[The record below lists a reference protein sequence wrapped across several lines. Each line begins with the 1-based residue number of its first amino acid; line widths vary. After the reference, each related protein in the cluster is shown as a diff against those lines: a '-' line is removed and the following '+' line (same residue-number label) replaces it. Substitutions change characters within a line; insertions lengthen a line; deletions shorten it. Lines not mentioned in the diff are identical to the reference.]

1 MFWCDFIVSYSRGY
15 VLFCIFCDLQKKY
28 KNEAKCCVCQENVV
42 NLQIEKVVVQH
53 SYKTYFT
60 LMVKNLTKGLKPIDE
75 MSDIWSALTHE
86 ERMYLRENTKYQE
99 FKKGEMIY
107 CEGEMPEFLYCVISG
122 KIKIFKNG
130 IGGRQQIL
138 RFIKEG
144 ENFAFRAYFAGG
156 TYVTSATSLES
167 VKAYSVPLTVIRQ
180 ILESN
185 NKLAMAFI
193 KHLSADLGDIDS
205 RIVSLTQKH
214 IRGRLAEALVILI
227 DAYGVEKET
236 GYLKGA
242 LSREDLAGFANMT
255 ASNAIRTLA
264 AFDSEGLI
272 AIEGKKI
279 KVLNESQLRKVCLL
293 G

>member
-1 MFWCDFIVSYSRGY
+1 
-15 VLFCIFCDLQKKY
+15 
-28 KNEAKCCVCQENVV
+28 
-42 NLQIEKVVVQH
+42 
-53 SYKTYFT
+53 
-60 LMVKNLTKGLKPIDE
+60 MVKISAKGLKPIDE

-99 FKKGEMIY
+99 FRKNELIY
-107 CEGEMPEFLYCVISG
+107 CEGELPENLYCVISG

-130 IGGRQQIL
+130 IGSRQQIL
-138 RFIKEG
+138 RFIREG
-144 ENFAFRAYFAGG
+144 ENFAFRPYFAGG
-156 TYVTSATSLES
+156 KYVTSASALES

-185 NKLAMAFI
+185 NRLAMLFI

-214 IRGRLAEALVILI
+214 IRGRLAEALVILL
-227 DAYGVEKET
+227 DTYGIEAET
-236 GYLKGA
+236 NYLKGS

-264 AFDSEGLI
+264 AFDAEGII

-279 KVLNESQLRKVCLL
+279 KVLNESQLRKVSLL

>member
-1 MFWCDFIVSYSRGY
+1 M
-15 VLFCIFCDLQKKY
+15 
-28 KNEAKCCVCQENVV
+28 
-42 NLQIEKVVVQH
+42 
-53 SYKTYFT
+53 
-60 LMVKNLTKGLKPIDE
+60 
-75 MSDIWSALTHE
+75 
-86 ERMYLRENTKYQE
+86 
-99 FKKGEMIY
+99 
-107 CEGEMPEFLYCVISG
+107 YCVIAG

-130 IGGRQQIL
+130 VGSRQQIL
-138 RFIKEG
+138 RFVKEG

-156 TYVTSATSLES
+156 NYVTSASALES
-167 VKAYSVPLTVIRQ
+167 VKVYSVPLIVIRQ

-185 NKLAMAFI
+185 NRLAMAFV

-214 IRGRLAEALVILI
+214 IRGRLGETLAILI
-227 DAYGVEKET
+227 DTYGVEKES
-236 GYLKGA
+236 GYLKGS

-272 AIEGKKI
+272 ALDGKKI
-279 KVLNESQLRKVCLL
+279 RILNESQLRKVSLL

>member
-1 MFWCDFIVSYSRGY
+1 
-15 VLFCIFCDLQKKY
+15 
-28 KNEAKCCVCQENVV
+28 
-42 NLQIEKVVVQH
+42 
-53 SYKTYFT
+53 
-60 LMVKNLTKGLKPIDE
+60 MVKSGVKSLKQIDE
-75 MSDIWSALTHE
+75 MSDIWMALTYE

-99 FKKGEMIY
+99 FKKNEIIY
-107 CEGEMPEFLYCVISG
+107 CEGEVPEFMYCVIAG

-138 RFIKEG
+138 RFIREG
-144 ENFAFRAYFAGG
+144 ENFAFRAYFAEGN
-156 TYVTSATSLES
+156 YVTSATALEV
-167 VKAYSVPLTVIRQ
+167 VKAYAVPLTVIRQ

-185 NKLAMAFI
+185 NRLAMLFI

-214 IRGRLAEALVILI
+214 IRGRLAEALVILLDTYGI
-227 DAYGVEKET
+227 DNETKE
-236 GYLKGA
+236 LKGA

-264 AFDSEGLI
+264 AFDAEEII
-272 AIEGKKI
+272 ALEGKKI
-279 KVLNESQLRKVCLL
+279 KILNETQLRKVSLL

>member
-1 MFWCDFIVSYSRGY
+1 
-15 VLFCIFCDLQKKY
+15 
-28 KNEAKCCVCQENVV
+28 
-42 NLQIEKVVVQH
+42 
-53 SYKTYFT
+53 
-60 LMVKNLTKGLKPIDE
+60 MVKSGVKSLKPIDE
-75 MSDIWSALTHE
+75 MSDIWLALTNE
-86 ERMYLRENTKYQE
+86 ERMYLRENTQYQE
-99 FKKGEMIY
+99 FKKNEMIY
-107 CEGEMPEFLYCVISG
+107 CEGEVPEYMYCVITG

-138 RFIKEG
+138 RFIREG
-144 ENFAFRAYFAGG
+144 ENFAFRAYFAEGK
-156 TYVTSATSLES
+156 YVTSATALES
-167 VKAYSVPLTVIRQ
+167 VKAYAVPLTVLRQ

-185 NKLAMAFI
+185 NRLAMLFI

-214 IRGRLAEALVILI
+214 IRGRLAEALVILLDTYGI
-227 DAYGVEKET
+227 DNLTKE
-236 GYLKGA
+236 LKGS

-264 AFDSEGLI
+264 AFDAEGII

-279 KVLNESQLRKVCLL
+279 KVLNEAQLRKVSLL

>member
-1 MFWCDFIVSYSRGY
+1 VY
-15 VLFCIFCDLQKKY
+15 
-28 KNEAKCCVCQENVV
+28 QENVV
-42 NLQIEKVVVQH
+42 NLQNKKVVVQH
-53 SYKTYFT
+53 SYKTYFA

-86 ERMYLRENTKYQE
+86 ERVYLRENTKYQE
-99 FKKGEMIY
+99 FKKNEMIY
-107 CEGEMPEFLYCVISG
+107 CEGEVPEFLYCVIVG

-130 IGGRQQIL
+130 VGSRQQIL
-138 RFIKEG
+138 RFVKEG

-156 TYVTSATSLES
+156 NYVTSASALES
-167 VKAYSVPLTVIRQ
+167 VKVYSVPLIVIRQ

-185 NKLAMAFI
+185 NRLAMAFV

-214 IRGRLAEALVILI
+214 IRGRLAETLAILI
-227 DAYGVEKET
+227 DTYGVDKES
-236 GYLKGA
+236 GYLKGS

-272 AIEGKKI
+272 ALDGKKI
-279 KVLNESQLRKVCLL
+279 RILNESQLRKVSLL

>member
-1 MFWCDFIVSYSRGY
+1 
-15 VLFCIFCDLQKKY
+15 
-28 KNEAKCCVCQENVV
+28 
-42 NLQIEKVVVQH
+42 
-53 SYKTYFT
+53 
-60 LMVKNLTKGLKPIDE
+60 

-86 ERMYLRENTKYQE
+86 ERVYLRENTKYQE
-99 FKKGEMIY
+99 FKKNEMIY
-107 CEGEMPEFLYCVISG
+107 CEGEVPEFLYCVIVG

-130 IGGRQQIL
+130 VGSRQQIL
-138 RFIKEG
+138 RFVKEG

-156 TYVTSATSLES
+156 NYVTSASALES
-167 VKAYSVPLTVIRQ
+167 VKVYSVPLIVIRQ

-185 NKLAMAFI
+185 NRLAMAFV

-214 IRGRLAEALVILI
+214 IRGRLAETLAILI
-227 DAYGVEKET
+227 DTYGVDKES
-236 GYLKGA
+236 GYLKGS

-272 AIEGKKI
+272 ALDGKKI
-279 KVLNESQLRKVCLL
+279 RILNESQLRKVSLL

>member
-1 MFWCDFIVSYSRGY
+1 
-15 VLFCIFCDLQKKY
+15 
-28 KNEAKCCVCQENVV
+28 
-42 NLQIEKVVVQH
+42 
-53 SYKTYFT
+53 
-60 LMVKNLTKGLKPIDE
+60 MVKSGVKSLKQIDE
-75 MSDIWSALTHE
+75 MADIWMALTYE

-99 FKKGEMIY
+99 FKKNEIIY
-107 CEGEMPEFLYCVISG
+107 CEGEVPEFMYCVISG

-138 RFIKEG
+138 RFIREG
-144 ENFAFRAYFAGG
+144 ENFAFRAYFAEGK
-156 TYVTSATSLES
+156 YVTSASALEA
-167 VKAYSVPLTVIRQ
+167 VKAYAVPLTVIRQ

-185 NKLAMAFI
+185 NRIAMLFI

-214 IRGRLAEALVILI
+214 IRGRLAEALVILLDTYGI
-227 DAYGVEKET
+227 DNMTKE
-236 GYLKGA
+236 LKGS

-264 AFDSEGLI
+264 AFDAEGMI
-272 AIEGKKI
+272 ALEGKKI
-279 KVLNESQLRKVCLL
+279 KVLNETQLRKVSLL

>member
-1 MFWCDFIVSYSRGY
+1 
-15 VLFCIFCDLQKKY
+15 
-28 KNEAKCCVCQENVV
+28 
-42 NLQIEKVVVQH
+42 
-53 SYKTYFT
+53 
-60 LMVKNLTKGLKPIDE
+60 MVKNLAKGLKPIDE

-99 FKKGEMIY
+99 FRKNEMIY
-107 CEGEMPEFLYCVISG
+107 CEGEIPEFLYCVISG

-130 IGGRQQIL
+130 VGSRQQIL

-144 ENFAFRAYFAGG
+144 ENFAYRAYFAGG
-156 TYVTSATSLES
+156 KYVTSASALEC

-185 NKLAMAFI
+185 NRLAMVFI
-193 KHLSADLGDIDS
+193 KNLSADLGDIDS

-214 IRGRLAEALVILI
+214 IRGRLAETLVMMV
-227 DAYGVEKET
+227 DTYGVDPET
-236 GYLKGA
+236 KLLNGF

-264 AFDSEGLI
+264 AFDSEGII
-272 AIEGKKI
+272 ALEGKKI
-279 KVLNESQLRKVCLL
+279 RIINESQLRKVSLL